1 MWLHEWDIW
10 NPIVWNEKETNFLL
24 VCLGFTQVSSHMCTQ
39 LIPCLYVYAYIVQLL
54 TCASITAY
62 DAANAQFYFHFLPVI
77 FSVEKFTGFI
87 SNAYSVCYMYDT
99 KVKLISLSFNLPL
112 QEMFRHQLRYH
123 WDVCLMK
130 LNLEIIMLLKTWRRY
145 LF

>member
-1 MWLHEWDIW
+1 M
-10 NPIVWNEKETNFLL
+10 WNEKETNFLL

-87 SNAYSVCYMYDT
+87 LMLILFATCMT
-99 KVKLISLSFNLPL
+99 QKLKLTITNLNVRLSKFQP
-112 QEMFRHQLRYH
+112 
-123 WDVCLMK
+123 
-130 LNLEIIMLLKTWRRY
+130 
-145 LF
+145 

>member
-1 MWLHEWDIW
+1 MNLVTFSKLIVFEMWLHEWDIW

-24 VCLGFTQVSSHMCTQ
+24 VCLGFAQVSSHMCTQ
-39 LIPCLYVYAYIVQLL
+39 LIPCLYIYAYIVQLL

-87 SNAYSVCYMYDT
+87 LNAHSVCYMYDT
-99 KVKLISLSFNLPL
+99 KVKLISLSLNLSL
-112 QEMFRHQLRYH
+112 QEMPWKENF
-123 WDVCLMK
+123 DI
-130 LNLEIIMLLKTWRRY
+130 NLGIMEKY
-145 LF
+145 V